1 MEILHERYGSKQVLI
16 GPHKQK
22 LDKLLRTKSST
33 DIRTQRKMVDEIEV
47 CLTNLK
53 VLNINTASYQALIV
67 TFLNEKLSSGIRLI
81 LS

>member
-1 MEILHERYGSKQVLI
+1 
-16 GPHKQK
+16 
-22 LDKLLRTKSST
+22 
-33 DIRTQRKMVDEIEV
+33 MVDEIEV

-53 VLNINTASYQALIV
+53 VLNINTTTYQALIV

>member
-1 MEILHERYGSKQVLI
+1 
-16 GPHKQK
+16 
-22 LDKLLRTKSST
+22 
-33 DIRTQRKMVDEIEV
+33 MVDEIEV

-53 VLNINTASYQALIV
+53 VLNINTATYQALIV